1 MKARL
6 LWLSLCL
13 SSLHFSLGAQQSSVS
28 DEERK
33 ARLSEE
39 KKAYTTSFIQGSP
52 PVIDG
57 KLDDAAWSLV
67 EWGGGFTQFQ
77 PYNGEAPTQETA
89 FKILHDDKNLYIG
102 YRCYDTEPERIVRR
116 MSRRDGFEG
125 DWVEINIDSYN
136 DKRSA
141 FSFTISVSG
150 VKGDEFV
157 SDNGNNWDPSWNPIW
172 YARTSIDSLGW
183 IAEVRIPLS
192 QIRYANDPD
201 PVWGIQLT
209 RRDFREE
216 SRSTWQYIHQNDPN
230 WVSGFGELKGLK
242 GVRPQKQVEIQPYL
256 LAQAERFEKEE
267 GNPFATGHK
276 ESVSAGVD
284 GKLGI
289 TSDLTLDFTINPDF
303 GQVEA
308 DPSVLN
314 LNGFR
319 IFFPERRPFFIE
331 NRNLFDYQVSDTWAG
346 GPFGQDNLFYS
357 RRIGGAPHASP
368 EIGEDEYASV
378 PDNTS
383 ILGAAKFSGK
393 SRSGLGLGILEA
405 VTAREMAVVARGDDR
420 VEQAVEPF
428 TNFFVGRVTQDFR
441 EGGTVLGGMFTSTL
455 RDRSDAALT
464 GLHHS
469 AYTGGLDFSH
479 WWKDRTYLFAV
490 KAVGSSVQGSREV
503 ILNTQAAF
511 EHLFQRPDA
520 DHLEVDS
527 TATSLNGHGGTLRLG
542 KLNGRFIFDGGLAW
556 RSPGLE
562 INDIGFMRNADEIN
576 HFYWMGYRIN
586 EPFSIFRNMFFSYN
600 HAARWDFGG
609 NGLYQRLGGGL
620 NFFLKN
626 FWSFNTGLDHE
637 LKDYSNNDLRGGPA
651 LRRSKGLV
659 HWMGVGSDRRKKV
672 FAFLNI
678 VHARGFERNAPRTV
692 AYRDY
697 SLSLTVQPANAFN
710 ISLSPS
716 FANEQRKLQYIT
728 EQALGETPRY
738 IAGFVDQRTFYATVR
753 LNYNITPNLTVQYY
767 GQPFISKGNYRELK
781 YITDPKADH
790 FYDRFH
796 LYTDKEL
803 SFDEGEETFHV
814 DENQD
819 GIVDYSFGKPDFNF
833 IQFRSNLV
841 LRWEYVPGSELFL
854 VWSQSNTA
862 FGDPSE
868 RLLPSLSDRLF
879 SEKMQNI
886 FLLKATYR
894 FLK

>member
-1 MKARL
+1 MKVQL
-6 LWLSLCL
+6 LWPLLCAGL
-13 SSLHFSLGAQQSSVS
+13 LAGPLDAQQSPTSGRMGES
-28 DEERK
+28 LRSK
-33 ARLSEE
+33 E
-39 KKAYTTSFIQGSP
+39 KKSYTTAFVQESP
-52 PVIDG
+52 PAIDG
-57 KLDDAAWSLV
+57 KLDDAAWSQV
-67 EWGGGFTQFQ
+67 EWGEDFIQFQ

-102 YRCYDTEPERIVRR
+102 FRCYDTEPGRIVRR

-125 DWVEINIDSYN
+125 DWVEINIDSYH

-172 YARTSIDSLGW
+172 YAKTSIDSLGW
-183 IAEVRIPLS
+183 VAEVRIPLS

-201 PVWGIQLT
+201 PTWGIQLT

-216 SRSTWQYIHQNDPN
+216 SRSTWQFIERNDPN
-230 WVSGFGELKGLK
+230 WVSSFGELRGLK
-242 GVRPQKQVEIQPYL
+242 GVRPQKQIEIQPYI
-256 LAQAERFEKEE
+256 LAQAKSFEKEE
-267 GNPFATGHK
+267 GNPFATGHQ
-276 ESVSAGVD
+276 ESISAGVD
-284 GKLGI
+284 GKLGV

-308 DPSVLN
+308 DPSALT
-314 LNGFR
+314 LDGFR

-357 RRIGGAPHASP
+357 RRIGGAPHSSP
-368 EIGEDEYASV
+368 SLEDGEYADV

-393 SRSGLGLGILEA
+393 TRNGLGLGILEA
-405 VTAREMAVVARGDDR
+405 VTAREIAEVAHGDDR
-420 VEQAVEPF
+420 TTEVAEPF
-428 TNFFVGRVTQDFR
+428 TNFFVGRVSQDFR
-441 EGGTVLGGMFTSTL
+441 EGGTVLGGMMTATL
-455 RDRSDAALT
+455 RDQSDADLT
-464 GLHHS
+464 GLHRS
-469 AYTGGLDFSH
+469 AYTGGVDLAH
-479 WWKDRTYLFAV
+479 WWKDRTYLLSV
-490 KAVGSSVQGSREV
+490 KAVGSSVQGSPEV
-503 ILNTQAAF
+503 IHDTQTAF
-511 EHLFQRPDA
+511 EHLFQRSDA

-527 TATSLNGHGGTLRLG
+527 MATALNGHGGTLRLG
-542 KLNGRFIFDGGLAW
+542 KLNGRFVFDGGVAW

-576 HFYWMGYRIN
+576 HFYWMGYRLN
-586 EPFSIFRNMFFSYN
+586 DPFSVFRNMSFFYN

-609 NGLYQRLGGGL
+609 NALYQRTGVGMSC
-620 NFFLKN
+620 FLKS
-626 FWSFNTGLDHE
+626 FWSFETGVDHE
-637 LKDYSNNDLRGGPA
+637 LSDYSNNDLRGGPT
-651 LRRSKGLV
+651 LKRSKGLV
-659 HWMGVGSDRRKKV
+659 HWMGIGSDRRKKL
-672 FAFLNI
+672 FAYLNV
-678 VHARGFERNAPRTV
+678 VHAWGFEHNAPRTV

-697 SLSLTVQPANAFN
+697 SLNLTLQPANAFN
-710 ISLSPS
+710 ISISPS
-716 FANEQRKLQYIT
+716 FSNEQRKLQYIT
-728 EQALGETPRY
+728 EEAIGESPRY

-781 YITDPKADH
+781 YITDSKAGY

-796 LYTDKEL
+796 LFTEQEL
-803 SFDEGEETFHV
+803 SFDAEGEIFQV
-814 DENQD
+814 DENLD
-819 GIVDYSFGKPDFNF
+819 GMVDYTFDEPDFNF

-841 LRWEYVPGSELFL
+841 LRWEYIPGSELFL

-862 FGDPSE
+862 SGEPGE
-868 RLLPSLSDRLF
+868 RLLPSLTDRLF

-886 FLLKATYR
+886 FLVKATYR
-894 FLK
+894 FLR